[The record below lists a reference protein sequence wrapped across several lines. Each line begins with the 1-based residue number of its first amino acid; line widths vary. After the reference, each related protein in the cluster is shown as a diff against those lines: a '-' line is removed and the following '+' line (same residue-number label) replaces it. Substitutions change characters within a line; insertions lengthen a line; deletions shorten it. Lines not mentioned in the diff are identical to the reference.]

1 MSSEESQVKYLEIKD
16 VSKGLHEC
24 SFRAKIKDGD
34 QLVLE
39 RKIGE
44 RGQAF
49 KIMHEKGQMG
59 HLQQELV
66 SVFWPLSFQTRITR

>member
-1 MSSEESQVKYLEIKD
+1 MSSEESRVKYLEIKA
-16 VSKGLHEC
+16 VSKGFHEC
-24 SFRAKIKDGD
+24 LFRAKIKEGD

-39 RKIGE
+39 RKVGE

-49 KIMHEKGQMG
+49 KIMHEKGQIG

-66 SVFWPLSFQTRITR
+66 SILWPLSFQTRITG

>member
-1 MSSEESQVKYLEIKD
+1 MSSEESRVKYLEIKA

-24 SFRAKIKDGD
+24 LFRAKIKEGD

-39 RKIGE
+39 RKVGE

-49 KIMHEKGQMG
+49 KIMHEKGQIG

-66 SVFWPLSFQTRITR
+66 SILWRLSFQTRITG

>member
-1 MSSEESQVKYLEIKD
+1 MFIS
-16 VSKGLHEC
+16 C
-24 SFRAKIKDGD
+24 KIKEGD

-39 RKIGE
+39 RKVGE

-49 KIMHEKGQMG
+49 KIMHEKGQIG

-66 SVFWPLSFQTRITR
+66 SILWPLSFQTRITG